1 MFRKIERKIERFLL
15 KIIFVSLL
23 LVAAIYFISQLQIEI
38 LLFLAISIFIVL
50 AAIGLRKIVWSSD
63 KYVNERGYVV
73 LKKLNELEH
82 RWIAMQVINRELKSN
97 EGDMSKCCGFKV

>member
-73 LKKLNELEH
+73 EILKIVVDGRL
-82 RWIAMQVINRELKSN
+82 RS
-97 EGDMSKCCGFKV
+97 GDLLLC